1 MMSDKKLSFEEA
13 YAALEQIA
21 EKLSDNSITL
31 DESIKLYEE
40 GIKLSKY
47 CAEMLETAKQKIDKL
62 QNEG

>member
-1 MMSDKKLSFEEA
+1 MSDKKLSFEEA

-31 DESIKLYEE
+31 DESVKLYEE
-40 GIKLSKY
+40 GVKLSKY
-47 CAEMLETAKQKIDKL
+47 CSEALEAAKQKIEKL